1 MNYLSKCSSWG
12 ITIGLALA
20 TSLLVVGQTGLA
32 AEGGAHLEPFMKSIE
47 KSLGA
52 KNLRPALA
60 PDFFAEELA
69 GVRLAYWNSTR
80 QMKSSRVPTEI
91 GPVCIHEFKEVPTGN
106 GQAEFC
112 ILRRWMILTDGV
124 SAQEAARRSMISD
137 MLPHDTTMFADFAAR
152 IVNPNTCNQ
161 SPVPTTKEE
170 AERLEY
176 LANWGVT
183 NAGDPA
189 NGHPF
194 WTVQIMTSPL
204 TGERVSMA
212 YYSSSRLEDGTI
224 LLADVQG
231 KSSCGY
237 ADNAYST
244 RTSTTMVVPGRKNH
258 LVYSLSASC
267 LNPNRENGE
276 EAKREIEQIR
286 QFKGKIHSMY
296 CEDGD
301 GKFQIL
307 RKSLENRK

>member
-1 MNYLSKCSSWG
+1 MNYLSKSSSWG
-12 ITIGLALA
+12 ISCGLALVTA
-20 TSLLVVGQTGLA
+20 LLVTGPTGHA
-32 AEGGAHLEPFMKSIE
+32 AEGGTHLEPFMKSIE

-80 QMKSSRVPTEI
+80 QMKSARVPTEI
-91 GPVCIHEFKEVPTGN
+91 GPLCIHEFKDVPKGN

-112 ILRRWMILTDGV
+112 ILRRWMILTDGI
-124 SAQEAARRSMISD
+124 SAEEAARRSTISD
-137 MLPHDTTMFADFAAR
+137 MLPHDNTMFADFAAR
-152 IVNPNTCNQ
+152 LVNPSNCVQ
-161 SPVPTTKEE
+161 SPVPTTRQEQ
-170 AERLEY
+170 ERLEY
-176 LANWGVT
+176 LANWAVT
-183 NAGDPA
+183 GASDPA
-189 NGHPF
+189 NGNPF

-212 YYSSSRLEDGTI
+212 YNSSSRMDDGTI
-224 LLADVQG
+224 LLTEVQG
-231 KSSCGY
+231 KASCGY
-237 ADNAYST
+237 ADNAYSS

-258 LVYSLSASC
+258 LVYALSASC
-267 LNPNRENGE
+267 LNPNNGSAE
-276 EAKREIEQIR
+276 EVKREVDQIR